1 MPDRITRVGLENQQS
16 QVVQASQADKA
27 EEKAR
32 QKQAVKL
39 FSDFASG
46 SSSFGTMVAGFQSLS
61 ESAKAKGKKIDP
73 TPSRASE
80 TVGTTSNT
88 KTASQKSSIDT
99 LVGKTSKSKTVVH
112 PAIAG
117 GNPKAIR
124 AALKE
129 GYDLNRTEID
139 EGLKEARVAVNDPEL
154 QDKFKELGIDG
165 SVFDGLITELQ
176 TKPDQLLDPT
186 NDPVEQIT
194 NDQKKVAEIQMQQL
208 DNPFGS
214 FKSKVDFGNIKA
226 GLPISPEAPNI
237 KDQISKTGLN
247 TNDLIERNPFGNI
260 GVDLGNFLGNLGA
273 KSIGQPTVKEIGQ
286 VIPEAPGL
294 PGTPSSENIT
304 NIIDGKGFT
313 NLFETIETGPL
324 MSVTPSTIVE
334 EIGVTSSQPGDF
346 IYTRVNGI
354 QELELELKTIKR
366 KISNVNIG
374 WTGTAIDTKYKDA
387 KTYNDLIIQAKE
399 LLYVGQGLSLSATP
413 QHERCAWMHYFIRK
427 DGTIERVVT
436 LETFGNTKDFGS
448 FLSLVQDSVKS
459 DLGRIDNILKEGISI
474 IVDAG
479 HAVGESEITKN
490 TYSKRSITDEAW
502 ISLDKVLSTIVKTFP
517 YVEGYSHGDDL
528 LKDIAGG
535 VGFSVK
541 DYLKRYSEE
550 EDG

>member
-1 MPDRITRVGLENQQS
+1 MPERITRVGLENQQS
-16 QVVQASQADKA
+16 QVKQASQADKA
-27 EEKAR
+27 EELAR

-39 FSDFASG
+39 FGDFASG
-46 SSSFGTMVAGFQSLS
+46 SSSFGTMVAGFQSLA
-61 ESAKAKGKKIDP
+61 ESAKAKGKKTDP
-73 TPSRASE
+73 TPSRATE

-88 KTASQKSSIDT
+88 KTASQKSAIDT

-129 GYDLNRTEID
+129 GYDLNREEID

-154 QDKFKELGIDG
+154 QDRFKELGIDG
-165 SVFDGLITELQ
+165 SVFDSLITDLE

-194 NDQKKVAEIQMQQL
+194 NDQKKVSDIQMQQL

-214 FKSKVDFGNIKA
+214 FVSKIDFGKIKA
-226 GLPISPEAPNI
+226 GVPLSPEAPAI
-237 KDQISKTGLN
+237 KDEIARSGLN
-247 TNDLIERNPFGNI
+247 QDELIQRNPFGNI
-260 GVDLGNFLGNLGA
+260 GVELGNFLGNLGA
-273 KSIGQPTVKEIGQ
+273 KSIGQPTIKEIGQ
-286 VIPEAPGL
+286 VIPESTSPDN
-294 PGTPSSENIT
+294 TT

-313 NLFETIETGPL
+313 NLFETLETGPL
-324 MSVTPSTIVE
+324 MNVSPSTIVE
-334 EIGVTSSQPGDF
+334 EIGVTSNQPGDF

-374 WTGTAIDTKYKDA
+374 WTGTATDTKFKDA
-387 KTYNDLIIQAKE
+387 KTYNDMIILAKE

-436 LETFGNTKDFGS
+436 LETFGNTRDFGS
-448 FLSLVQDSVKS
+448 VLSLVQASVKN
-459 DLGRIDNILKEGISI
+459 DLDRIDNILKEGISI

-479 HAVGESEITKN
+479 HAVGESEKTKN

-528 LKDIAGG
+528 LKDPAGG

>member
-1 MPDRITRVGLENQQS
+1 MPERITRVGLENQQS
-16 QVVQASQADKA
+16 QVKQASQADKA

-32 QKQAVKL
+32 QKQAIKL
-39 FSDFASG
+39 FGDFASG
-46 SSSFGTMVAGFQSLS
+46 SSSFGTMVAGFQSLA
-61 ESAKAKGKKIDP
+61 ESAKAKGKKTDP
-73 TPSRASE
+73 TPSRATE

-88 KTASQKSSIDT
+88 KTASQKSAIDT

-129 GYDLNRTEID
+129 GYDLNRKEID

-154 QDKFKELGIDG
+154 QDRFKELGIDG
-165 SVFDGLITELQ
+165 SVFDGIITDLE
-176 TKPDQLLDPT
+176 TKPDELLDPT
-186 NDPVEQIT
+186 NDPVTQIT
-194 NDQKKVAEIQMQQL
+194 SDQKKVAEIQMQQL

-237 KDQISKTGLN
+237 KDEIAKTGLN
-247 TNDLIERNPFGNI
+247 TNDLIERNPFGSI
-260 GVDLGNFLGNLGA
+260 GVELGNFLGNLGA
-273 KSIGQPTVKEIGQ
+273 KSIGAPTTKEVGQ
-286 VIPEAPGL
+286 VIPE
-294 PGTPSSENIT
+294 GTSTESVT

-313 NLFETIETGPL
+313 NLFETLQVGPL
-324 MSVTPSTIVE
+324 MSATPTTIVE

-346 IYTRVNGI
+346 IYTRVNGV

-374 WTGTAIDTKYKDA
+374 WTGTATDTKFKDA
-387 KTYNDLIIQAKE
+387 KSYNDMIITAKGI
-399 LLYVGQGLSLSATP
+399 LYVAQGLSLDTP
-413 QHERCAWMHYFIRK
+413 KHERCAWMHYFIRK

-436 LETFGNTKDFGS
+436 LETFGNTRDFGS
-448 FLSLVQDSVKS
+448 VLSTIQPTVKD
-459 DLGRIDNILKEGISI
+459 DLTRIDNILKEGISI
-474 IVDAG
+474 IIDAG
-479 HAVGESEITKN
+479 HAVGESEKTKT

-528 LKDIAGG
+528 LKDPAGG